1 METFYSR
8 EFIINK
14 EKHFIRCRKML
25 YTDYIKFIFWNK
37 GRNNNIEGTE
47 FFKQFM
53 DKKFETISQQALGKQ
68 RKFILPELFIKIY
81 KTFVDT
87 IYSEHKHFSTVK
99 GYIIAACDGS
109 IFDLPNITLTR
120 RDFNIPDDTI
130 FEKHRIR
137 ARVSGMLDVNSGFIL
152 TTKIVERTVSE
163 IELAM
168 EHLLDLKKRL
178 NIEKFIAVYDRAYNS
193 IELMTFTDS
202 LNSKFVIRLQKTTFK
217 NEIRKIKGSDKII
230 AINLKDSI
238 IKNFENEELKE
249 YARKIGRLELRVVE
263 IKLANGTVELLVT
276 NLDKEEFSLEEM
288 KEIYAKRWNIET
300 GFKKLKSQVQIE
312 HFSGYSRIIIEQDFY
327 AKIFLYNL
335 ATAIQWDGQNKLSIN
350 KRNIDDEYIY
360 KPCFSTIVGIM
371 FIYLDDILSSKRNLV
386 SDVVDFLIERASKLY
401 YQKSLSLLKFY
412 KLIKILNDLALQLNY
427 GKDWEKNKPKRSPK
441 DPSNDNPG
449 NPKPTH

>member
-1 METFYSR
+1 M
-8 EFIINK
+8 
-14 EKHFIRCRKML
+14 
-25 YTDYIKFIFWNK
+25 
-37 GRNNNIEGTE
+37 
-47 FFKQFM
+47 
-53 DKKFETISQQALGKQ
+53 
-68 RKFILPELFIKIY
+68 FIKIY
-81 KTFVDT
+81 KSFIDK
-87 IYSEHKHFSTVK
+87 IYSENKYFSTVK
-99 GYIIAACDGS
+99 GYIIVACDGS

-120 RDFNIPDDTI
+120 RDFNIPADTI
-130 FEKHRIR
+130 FKKHRIR
-137 ARVSGMLDVNSGFIL
+137 ARVSGMLDVNSGFML

-163 IELAM
+163 TELAM

-193 IELMTFTDS
+193 IELMTFTAS

-217 NEIRKIKGSDKII
+217 NEIRKVMGSDKII
-230 AINLKDSI
+230 TINLKDSI

-249 YARKIGRLELRVVE
+249 YARKLGRLKLRVVE
-263 IKLANGTVELLVT
+263 IKLSNGTTELLVT

-288 KEIYAKRWNIET
+288 KEIYAKRWSIET

-312 HFSGYSRIIIEQDFY
+312 RFSGYSRIIIEQDFY

-350 KRNIDDEYIY
+350 KRNSYDEYIY

-371 FIYLDDILSSKRNLV
+371 FIYLDDILSSKRNRV

-401 YQKSLSLLKFY
+401 YQKSVMLLKFY
-412 KLIKILNDLALQLNY
+412 KLIKILNDLILQSIY
-427 GKDWEKNKPKRSPK
+427 GKNWENKKSKRSPK